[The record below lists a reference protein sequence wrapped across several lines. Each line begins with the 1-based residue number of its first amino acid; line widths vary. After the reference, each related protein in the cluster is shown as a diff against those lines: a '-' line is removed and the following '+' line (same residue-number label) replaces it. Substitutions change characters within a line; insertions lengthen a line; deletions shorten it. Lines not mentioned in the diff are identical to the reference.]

1 MENTILL
8 FGYFLGYGAT
18 SLVENFAKLTLGR
31 PSVASRELS
40 TDSKDSR
47 EPCPVERLWLVG
59 SGNPLSQR
67 RLPLRNPLKEIRD
80 VPKIPI
86 NIIEPPGQRMLT
98 EINSIVKEEKEIKLP
113 EMSGIVE
120 KHAARLIVI
129 RRKKMKKHKL
139 RKLRKKMKYEWAK
152 VRQRREMRKEKAF
165 RAEIFAQIKEAESF
179 SAEKY
184 VEEKLRKATETP
196 IPRFWKNRRLPQF
209 IIKQKL
215 GIK

>member
-1 MENTILL
+1 MNSSGES
-8 FGYFLGYGAT
+8 YGAT
-18 SLVENFAKLTLGR
+18 SLVENFANLTLGR
-31 PSVASRELS
+31 SSVASRKLATAS
-40 TDSKDSR
+40 RDTR
-47 EPCPVERLWLVG
+47 EPCPVERFWMVG
-59 SGNPLSQR
+59 SGNPLSQL

-98 EINSIVKEEKEIKLP
+98 EINSIVREEREIKLP

-120 KHAARLIVI
+120 KHAVRLIVI

-165 RAEIFAQIKEAESF
+165 RAEIFAQIKEAENF